1 MLGDAGIAKSEGGDL
16 DLPDGKSVVS
26 LRIFEER
33 IDRRSTLI
41 DLVGNTPLLR
51 LAQIDPNL
59 PPNVAVYAKAEWYN
73 PGGSVKDR
81 PALWMIRDGER
92 RGLLRPGVRIADATS
107 GNTGIAYATLGAA
120 LGYQVTLA
128 LPANASPER
137 RRILRSLGAELLLTD
152 PLEGMDAAIRK
163 IRALVREHPERY
175 FYPDQYNNSANP
187 RAHEESTGPEIWAQT
202 GGRVTHF
209 VAALGTSGTFMG
221 IGRFLRAR
229 NPDVR
234 LIAVQPDGPYHAL
247 EGVKHMASTTLVP
260 GIYDPT
266 LADAI
271 IEIRSEEAF
280 AMARRLAR
288 TEGLM
293 VGVSAAANVAAAL
306 RVARDLREGVVVT
319 ILCDGAAKYLSD
331 RFWEDGD
338 GRDGEGI

>member
-1 MLGDAGIAKSEGGDL
+1 LCNAGIADIEGSDL
-16 DLPDGKSVVS
+16 NLPDGKDVVI
-26 LRIFEER
+26 LRVFEER

-51 LAQIDPNL
+51 LARIDPDL
-59 PPNVAVYAKAEWYN
+59 PPGVAVYAKAEWYN

-92 RGLLRPGVRIADATS
+92 RGLLRPGMRIADATS

-137 RRILRSLGAELLLTD
+137 RRILRSLGAELVLTD

-163 IRALVREHPERY
+163 IRALVQEYPERY
-175 FYPDQYNNSANP
+175 FYPDQYNNPANP
-187 RAHEESTGPEIWAQT
+187 RAHEESTGPEIWTQT
-202 GGRVTHF
+202 DGRVTHF

-221 IGRFLRAR
+221 IGRFLRTR
-229 NPDVR
+229 NPAVR

-266 LADAI
+266 LADAT
-271 IEIRSEEAF
+271 IEVRSEEAF

-306 RVARDLREGVVVT
+306 RIARDLREGVVVT